1 MSRLRLWMAVMVLCV
16 SAPAALAQDR
26 VYRCGPDGR
35 AYSHEPCADGR
46 GIGVG
51 DARSTQ
57 QVAQARQVALR
68 DAREADALERQR
80 LAAEK
85 LAAHQGPVLMGP
97 LLKPVRLDDA
107 RCANGAACG
116 RGEAAKHRRDSSRTV
131 TLYQAVGS
139 H

>member
-1 MSRLRLWMAVMVLCV
+1 MSRLRFWTTVLVLCA

-35 AYSHEPCADGR
+35 AYSDEPCADGR
-46 GIGVG
+46 GIAVG
-51 DARSTQ
+51 DARSAQ

-80 LAAEK
+80 LLAEK

-97 LLKPVRLDDA
+97 SLKPMRLNDA

-116 RGEAAKHRRDSSRTV
+116 RGEAARHRRDGTRTV
-131 TLYQAVGS
+131 TLYHAVDS
-139 H
+139 R